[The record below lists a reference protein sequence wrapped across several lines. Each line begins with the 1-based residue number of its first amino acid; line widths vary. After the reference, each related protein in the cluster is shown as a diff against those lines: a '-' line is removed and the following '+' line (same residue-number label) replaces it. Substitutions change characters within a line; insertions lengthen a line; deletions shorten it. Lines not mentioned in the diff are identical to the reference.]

1 MGECRTAYRFLIRNK
16 GKQDNG
22 EIKFAFDIDHNNF
35 FLRKS
40 IISCLLDDNTHF
52 ELDDDDTQIKKS
64 EENGY
69 YKINLFIHSAKDIL
83 KGQTPTT
90 PQNDQFAQEQFKGEG
105 IKANDSKIPA
115 IHIPLTD
122 LFMDSLYGDGNL
134 PTIIPRSFQI
144 MDSSI
149 WNYLVPI
156 YDIKYK
162 DADGNV
168 KEVERYKK
176 TFYNAVVSI
185 YRNYEKH
192 LYDLHVAKEYAD
204 LNARLVKEAYL
215 AGSHASGVSPFI
227 FHSEKVIKK
236 LIKDEFGSN
245 PNINV
250 FSTMQRIKNRKWRI
264 LLVDDKAKS
273 KMEHDWQE
281 EKDEEIDN
289 LPWNCKLTII
299 KQLLEK
305 QFGLVDRS
313 NPLLDIT
320 IPYRHFNQL
329 RSYKKDDELYLE
341 FEKPAN
347 KKELEVIKER
357 ILALP
362 LFHNNKKI
370 TIVEIEDI
378 SHLPMSFELLS
389 SDKDVLYISNEQSG
403 NEVAER
409 KEIIA
414 RKVIA
419 APFKM
424 MEIIKMFKDNVW
436 AVLTGRNAKRTK
448 NLDFELADINLLDER
463 KCFLLRVFFSCVAKD
478 EDLEKVNALLER
490 KIKDINERKKDLILD
505 INQIKVEQPDKS
517 TTVAYYKLVYKGIVY
532 KEITQAVER
541 ELKSIDFHL
550 SPYCGV
556 KLSSPQTWDKESI
569 TEFERQLKDKLG
581 TPVIIEDRTPFVID
595 YAETEKDAEEAL
607 KSKKYDIILLDYLLK
622 DNSENHYG
630 YELLEDISKHAKDD
644 TYKLGKGPNGKF
656 FFLFIS
662 AYSSAIYERLL
673 AEGLNQTEDYWQISI
688 GACPTNTPQLF
699 LYNLIKLMENRLE
712 HTGIEKL
719 STRKIY
725 ELVESIYHP
734 KEGAVRKNAN
744 NMYQDVLSLQ
754 YHYRKMLSDVDIP
767 NGDSVFD
774 TKGSVLITD
783 FVRKNVNLGGMLEH
797 LNHLVHLTA
806 FGTIRQWPEM
816 WEEFIYFKGQFKA
829 QNDIVG
835 GESITSKEYDDMTT
849 HIENYIKTLKSQ

>member
-1 MGECRTAYRFLIRNK
+1 MGECKVAYTFLLRDSGKRN
-16 GKQDNG
+16 NG
-22 EIKFAFDIDHNNF
+22 DIVFAFYIDNKDF
-35 FLRKS
+35 VLKKS
-40 IISCLLDDNTHF
+40 IIFCLLDGNKNF
-52 ELDDDDTQIKKS
+52 ELDDDDTHRKIS

-83 KGQTPTT
+83 KGQTPIT
-90 PQNDQFAQEQFKGEG
+90 PQSDQFAQEQFKGEG
-105 IKANDSKIPA
+105 VKANDPKFPA

-122 LFMDSLYGDGNL
+122 LFIDSLYGDGNL

-168 KEVERYKK
+168 KEVERYEKS
-176 TFYNAVVSI
+176 FYNAVVSI

-204 LNARLVKEAYL
+204 LNARLVNESYL

-227 FHSEKVIKK
+227 FHSETVIKK
-236 LIKDEFGSN
+236 LIKEEFGSN
-245 PNINV
+245 PSINV

-273 KMEHDWQE
+273 RMEHDWQE

-313 NPLLDIT
+313 DPLLDIT

-329 RSYKKDDELYLE
+329 GFYKKDDELYLE
-341 FEKPAN
+341 FEKPVDE
-347 KKELEVIKER
+347 KELEVIKER

-362 LFHNNKKI
+362 LFSKKKI
-370 TIVEIEDI
+370 TIVEIENI

-389 SDKDVLYISNEQSG
+389 SDKDILYISNEQSG

-409 KEIIA
+409 KEITA

-419 APFKM
+419 APFKVI
-424 MEIIKMFKDNVW
+424 ELIKMIKDKVW
-436 AVLTGRNAKRTK
+436 AVLTGKNAKIIK

-463 KCFLLRVFFSCVAKD
+463 KSYLLRVYFSCVAKD
-478 EDLEKVNALLER
+478 EDVKKVTGLLEH
-490 KIKDINERKKDLILD
+490 KIRDINERKKDIILD

-517 TTVAYYKLVYKGIVY
+517 TTVVYYKLVYKGIVY
-532 KEITQAVER
+532 KEIIQTVEK
-541 ELKSIDFHL
+541 ELKSTDFHL

-556 KLSSPQTWDKESI
+556 KLSRSQTWDKESI
-569 TEFERQLKDKLG
+569 TEFERQLRDKFEM
-581 TPVIIEDRTPFVID
+581 PVIIEDRTPFVIE
-595 YAETEKDAEEAL
+595 YAETEKDAENAL
-607 KSKKYDIILLDYLLK
+607 KLKKYDVILLDYLLK

-744 NMYQDVLSLQ
+744 NMYQEVLSLQ
-754 YHYRKMLSDVDIP
+754 YHYRKMLADVDIP

-783 FVRKNVNLGGMLEH
+783 FIRKNVNLGGMLEH

-849 HIENYIKTLKSQ
+849 HIENFIKTLKSQ